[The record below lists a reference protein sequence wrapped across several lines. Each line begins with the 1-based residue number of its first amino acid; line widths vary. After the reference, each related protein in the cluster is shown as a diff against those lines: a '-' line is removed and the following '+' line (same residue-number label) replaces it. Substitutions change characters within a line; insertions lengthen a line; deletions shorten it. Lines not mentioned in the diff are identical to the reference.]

1 MKTALYLL
9 SAFIALPAYAQSS
22 LRPCPGEFKTTTWTN
37 CFGTY
42 TFADGYKYVGEWRGG
57 KRNGQGTFTVADGSK
72 YVGEYRDDKRNG
84 QGTFTLAD
92 GSKYVG
98 EFRDGVFYGQG
109 TYTSANGSKYVGE
122 WRGEQRNG
130 QGIQYTANGTIELSG
145 MWANGA
151 LSQAYA
157 IDTGRF
163 PFSASS
169 GVEVKDPPIREPNK
183 KTSVG
188 IVNDCLAKGL
198 KPGSSQFSKCVAG
211 Q

>member
-9 SAFIALPAYAQSS
+9 TAFIALPAYAQSS
-22 LRPCPGEFKTTTWTN
+22 LPPCPESNKAIWTN
-37 CFGTY
+37 CFGAHTY
-42 TFADGYKYVGEWRGG
+42 SDGATAKYVGEWRDN
-57 KRNGQGTFTVADGSK
+57 KRHGQGTYTYADGSK
-72 YVGEYRDDKRNG
+72 YVGEYRD
-84 QGTFTLAD
+84 
-92 GSKYVG
+92 SKSH
-98 EFRDGVFYGQG
+98 GQG
-109 TYTSANGSKYVGE
+109 TYTFANGSKYVGE
-122 WRGEQRNG
+122 WRDEQRNG

-157 IDTGRF
+157 IDTSRF

-169 GVEVKDPPIREPNK
+169 GVEVKDPPIQEPNK

-198 KPGSSQFSKCVAG
+198 KPGTSQFSKCVSG